1 MLRARALQLMVLPYR
16 HERRLT
22 LRVQQL
28 AQRQPGATAEQLAA
42 RLAVSVRT
50 LHRRL
55 TAEGASL
62 QAIKD
67 QQRRALACDLLLR
80 TGQPLKQI
88 AHAAGFTSDKSFAR
102 AFRLWTGQTPAAFR
116 AEAAP

>member
-1 MLRARALQLMVLPYR
+1 MVLPYR
-16 HERRLT
+16 RERL
-22 LRVQQL
+22 LAPRVRQL
-28 AQRQPGATAEQLAA
+28 AQRHPGATAGQLAA
-42 RLAVSVRT
+42 RLAVSART

-62 QAIKD
+62 QTIKD
-67 QQRRALACDLLLR
+67 QQRRVLACDLLLR

-88 AHAAGFTSDKSFAR
+88 AHTAGFTSDKSFAR

-116 AEAAP
+116 ASHRAGNQ